1 MSLYNKFQIWISVTF
16 LILMVSVFG
25 LLLHSSHDYLKTQ
38 QKIEMTNMISALN
51 IALTPFIQ
59 QKDKVG
65 LESVINASF
74 DSGFYGSISFKMND
88 GDFEVERYS
97 TDHQANAPKWFQKLA
112 PFESLTESRVLM
124 DGWMQVAELKVTNN
138 TVEAYNQLW
147 SLTLR
152 LLSAFIINSLL
163 AALSIIIILK
173 LMLKPLKNI
182 QKRANEI
189 SLNKFGKPIPP
200 ANTREL
206 SDVIQAINYMSKHIE
221 SNYLSS
227 ANEVKRLRIRAY
239 QDPVS
244 ELSNRAFFITQLEP
258 WLSPNNHEHC
268 GLWLMS
274 VNAIEDAYEN
284 KEFDKADSMVKE
296 LAQKLSSFVDG
307 RSTFSRFS
315 RSEFILLVPHCHYE
329 YLEQVS
335 KTALNLINEWQ
346 PKKLIEGS
354 SAAIGMMVLH
364 HQTDMRTVFTQL
376 DSALTQARQQSG
388 LKAFLF
394 NENTILPEFTKGK
407 IEWQNFVKQGIE
419 NQQVKIRLQ
428 PAINKEQQILHYEA
442 FAYIEVD
449 NIIYTAN
456 HFITALE
463 DSDVA
468 YQFDNHVLTLVSNQL
483 ASNPSKSPITVNIS
497 KDSLHN
503 SQFVVFLT
511 QMLKANPQLS
521 ETLVFEFPEVCFTKH
536 LVETKVIT
544 QLLLQHS
551 FKFGID
557 NFGHTFSS
565 IDYLHQ
571 VQPAYVKLDFA
582 YTSQLDDPARYD
594 VLASM
599 TRIAKNLGVGMIAT
613 HVENS
618 KQIEQLVELDIRR
631 FQGFITD
638 KLELN
643 NHKNT
648 DK

>member
-1 MSLYNKFQIWISVTF
+1 MSLYNKFQIWLSATF

-88 GDFEVERYS
+88 GNFEIERNS

-124 DGWMQVAELKVTNN
+124 DGWMQVANLKVTNN

-163 AALSIIIILK
+163 AALSMIIILR

-189 SLNKFGKPIPP
+189 SLNKFGKPIPLT
-200 ANTREL
+200 NTREFA
-206 SDVIQAINYMSKHIE
+206 DVIQAINYMSKHIE
-221 SNYLSS
+221 SNYLAS
-227 ANEVKRLRIRAY
+227 ADEVKRLRIRAY

-244 ELSNRAFFITQLEP
+244 ELTNRAFFISKLEP

-274 VNAIEDAYEN
+274 VNVIEEAYQN
-284 KEFDKADSMVKE
+284 KEFKLADQMVKE
-296 LAQKLSSFVDG
+296 LSHKLSTFVDG

-329 YLEQVS
+329 YLNEVS
-335 KTALNLINEWQ
+335 KLALNVVNKWLPMNDINT
-346 PKKLIEGS
+346 S
-354 SAAIGMMVLH
+354 SASIGMMILH
-364 HQTDMRTVFTQL
+364 NQTDISTVFTQL
-376 DSALTQARQQSG
+376 DNALTQARQQSG
-388 LKAFLF
+388 LQMFLF
-394 NENTILPEFTKGK
+394 NDEAIAPEFIKGR
-407 IEWQNFVKQGIE
+407 IEWQSFVKESVEQ
-419 NQQVKIRLQ
+419 QQVKIKLH
-428 PAINKEQQILHYEA
+428 PAVNKDMQILHYEA
-442 FAYIEVD
+442 FTHIDVD
-449 NIIYTAN
+449 NITYNAN
-456 HFITALE
+456 HFVTALE

-468 YQFDNHVLTLVSNQL
+468 SQYDSHVINLVVDKLQQDP
-483 ASNPSKSPITVNIS
+483 AQSPITVNVS
-497 KDSLHN
+497 KDSLGN
-503 SQFVVFLT
+503 GQFVAFLT
-511 QMLKANPQLS
+511 ETLKANPKLRDK
-521 ETLVFEFPEVCFTKH
+521 LIFELPEVCFIKNIE
-536 LVETKVIT
+536 ETKIIT
-544 QLLLQHS
+544 QLLLEHS

-557 NFGHTFSS
+557 NFGHSFSS
-565 IDYLHQ
+565 IDYLSQ
-571 VQPAYVKLDFA
+571 IQPTYVKLDLA
-582 YTSQLDDPARYD
+582 YTSQLDDPEKYD
-594 VLASM
+594 ILASI
-599 TRIAKNLGVGMIAT
+599 TRTTKSLGIGMIAT
-613 HVENS
+613 HVDTLE
-618 KQIEQLVELDIRR
+618 QIEQLAKLDIRR
-631 FQGFITD
+631 FQGEVVD
-638 KLELN
+638 LLKV
-643 NHKNT
+643 
-648 DK
+648 

>member
-1 MSLYNKFQIWISVTF
+1 MSLYNKFQIWLSITF
-16 LILMVSVFG
+16 LILTTSVFG
-25 LLLHSSHDYLKTQ
+25 LLLHSSHTYLKTQ

-51 IALTPFIQ
+51 IALTPFIH

-74 DSGFYGSISFKMND
+74 DSGFYGSITLKIND
-88 GDFEVERYS
+88 SNTQIQRKNLNQNSDSPE
-97 TDHQANAPKWFQKLA
+97 WFQKIA
-112 PFESLTESRVLM
+112 PFEELTESRVLM
-124 DGWMQVAELKVTNN
+124 DGWMQAATLTVTNN
-138 TVEAYNQLW
+138 TATGYDQLW
-147 SLTLR
+147 ALTLR
-152 LLSAFIINSLL
+152 LLTAFIINSLL
-163 AALSIIIILK
+163 AAISMIIILRV
-173 LMLKPLKNI
+173 MFKPLKDI

-189 SLNKFGKPIPP
+189 SLNKFGDPIPQV
-200 ANTREL
+200 NTREL

-221 SNYLSS
+221 AHYLQS
-227 ANEVKRLRIRAY
+227 ANEVKRLRMRAY

-244 ELSNRAFFITQLEP
+244 ELSNREYFITQLEP
-258 WLSPNNHEHC
+258 WLTSNTHDHC
-268 GLWLMS
+268 GLWLMK
-274 VNAIEDAYEN
+274 VDAIEDAYEN

-335 KTALNLINEWQ
+335 ETALNLVNEWQ
-346 PKKLIEGS
+346 PNELIEDN
-354 SAAIGMMVLH
+354 SASIGMMVLH

-388 LKAFLF
+388 LKAFYIMKILF
-394 NENTILPEFTKGK
+394 LYNENTILPEFTKGK
-407 IEWQNFVKQGIE
+407 MEWQNFVKQGIE

-468 YQFDNHVLTLVSNQL
+468 YQFDNHVLTLVSKQL
-483 ASNPSKSPITVNIS
+483 AANPSKSPITVNIS

-511 QMLKANPQLS
+511 QMLKANPQLRDA
-521 ETLVFEFPEVCFTKH
+521 
-536 LVETKVIT
+536 
-544 QLLLQHS
+544 
-551 FKFGID
+551 GI
-557 NFGHTFSS
+557 
-565 IDYLHQ
+565 
-571 VQPAYVKLDFA
+571 
-582 YTSQLDDPARYD
+582 
-594 VLASM
+594 
-599 TRIAKNLGVGMIAT
+599 
-613 HVENS
+613 
-618 KQIEQLVELDIRR
+618 
-631 FQGFITD
+631 
-638 KLELN
+638 
-643 NHKNT
+643 
-648 DK
+648 